1 MSKQLKKQTLA
12 IGAVGVGLGA
22 LVGHADADTI
32 VYSNGNDGGER
43 HGDTN
48 VTGNATTRTQR
59 PMLIMSHNC
68 RVNTRF

>member
-48 VTGNATTRTQR
+48 VAGNSNARTETAYADYVALLQ
-59 PMLIMSHNC
+59 SEY
-68 RVNTRF
+68 TF

>member
-12 IGAVGVGLGA
+12 IGTVGVGLGA

-48 VTGNATTRTQR
+48 VTGNETTRTQTAYADYVAQ
-59 PMLIMSHNC
+59 LQSEY
-68 RVNTRF
+68 TF